1 MKKRLFTLVIA
12 GVFCYDSISSC
23 IKNPLQALSLSTNIR
38 GNTVL
43 NILQSIKSPKDIKS
57 LSIPE
62 LEILSSEIR
71 GFLIDSVSKTGGHLA
86 SNLGAVELTLALHR
100 VYNTETDRLVFDV
113 GHQSYVHKI
122 LTGRRNDFKTLRML
136 DGLSG
141 FPKPCESINDAAVAG
156 HASTSVSVALGMA
169 RARTLAHE
177 DYSVAAVIGDGA
189 LTGGVAYEGLCDAGE
204 SKEPLVVILNDNG
217 MSIDSNVG
225 GISTML
231 SALRVKP
238 AYFRFKRR
246 YREFFAH
253 VPALYNFNHKIK
265 EWLKRRLLPGNI
277 FDDLGFHY
285 LGPVDGHDIS
295 QLEAVIGWAKELKTP
310 VLVHVIT
317 QKGRGYSYAEQE
329 PESYHGVEAF
339 DVDCGIEKGEHH
351 SFAEEFGS
359 ALTDLAEKDEKIV
372 AITAAMCSG
381 TGLSEFAKRFPN
393 RFFDVG
399 IAEEHA
405 VAMAAGMASKGAK
418 PVFAVYSSFLQR
430 AYDMLIHD
438 VSLSKLNVVLA
449 VDRAGIVGRDGETH
463 QGVFDV
469 SFLCSVPYMAVLC
482 PASYAELRD
491 MLSLALY
498 RVDGPVAVRYPRGGE
513 GEYTQSAG
521 SAPSTVLR
529 EGKDITL
536 VAYGVMINNILAAA
550 KILET
555 AGIDAEVIKLNLINP
570 LDTEA
575 VIASLKKTG
584 RLLTAEDVCAFGSVG
599 SRLLATC
606 TLKGLTLK
614 GAATLD
620 LGDGIVQ
627 HGSVAELLKKKGLDA
642 DSIAEAAKAL
652 FKNPADEAS
661 EDKAL

>member
-1 MKKRLFTLVIA
+1 M
-12 GVFCYDSISSC
+12 
-23 IKNPLQALSLSTNIR
+23 
-38 GNTVL
+38 
-43 NILQSIKSPKDIKS
+43 NILQSIKSPKDLKS
-57 LSIPE
+57 LSIRE

-100 VYNTETDRLVFDV
+100 VYDTESDRLVFDV

-122 LTGRRNDFKTLRML
+122 LTGRRESFKALRML

-141 FPKPCESINDAAVAG
+141 FPKPCESIHDAAVAG

-177 DYSVAAVIGDGA
+177 EYSVVAVIGDGA

-204 SKEPLVVILNDNG
+204 SGEPLVVILNDNG

-231 SALRVKP
+231 SRLRVKP
-238 AYFRFKRR
+238 GYFRFKRR
-246 YREFFAH
+246 YRKLFSH
-253 VPALYNFNHKIK
+253 VPALYNFNHAIK
-265 EWLKRRLLPGNI
+265 EWFKRRLLPGNI

-285 LGPVDGHDIS
+285 LGPVDGHDVS

-329 PESYHGVEAF
+329 PESYHGVDAF
-339 DVDCGIEKGEHH
+339 DVDCGIEKGERH
-351 SFAEEFGS
+351 SFAEAFGG
-359 ALTDLAEKDEKIV
+359 AMAELAKKDDKIV

-381 TGLSEFAKRFPN
+381 TGLSDFAKKFPN

-405 VAMAAGMASKGAK
+405 VAMAAGMAAKGAN

-430 AYDMLIHD
+430 AYDMMIHD
-438 VSLSKLNVVLA
+438 VSLSKLHVVLA
-449 VDRAGIVGRDGETH
+449 VDRAGIVGHDGETH

-469 SFLCSVPYMAVLC
+469 SYLCSVPHMAVFC
-482 PASYAELRD
+482 PANYAELRD

-513 GEYTQSAG
+513 GEYIQSAG
-521 SAPSTVLR
+521 TAPSTILR

-536 VAYGVMINNILAAA
+536 VAYGVMINNMMQAA
-550 KILET
+550 KILEN

-570 LDTEA
+570 LDTATIVE
-575 VIASLKKTG
+575 SLKKTG

-599 SRLLATC
+599 SRLLAAC
-606 TLKGLTLK
+606 AASGLALKGEK
-614 GAATLD
+614 TLD
-620 LGDGIVQ
+620 LGDGIVPQ
-627 HGSVAELLKKKGLDA
+627 GSVNELLKQKGLDA
-642 DSIAEAAKAL
+642 ESIASSAKA
-652 FKNPADEAS
+652 FFESSSDELS
-661 EDKAL
+661 GENNL

>member
-1 MKKRLFTLVIA
+1 MMLN
-12 GVFCYDSISSC
+12 SSC
-23 IKNPLQALSLSTNIR
+23 IENSMQAPCLPIILR

-43 NILQSIKSPKDIKS
+43 NILQSIKSPKDLEP
-57 LSIPE
+57 LSIRE

-100 VYNTETDRLVFDV
+100 IYDTESDRLVFDV

-122 LTGRRNDFKTLRML
+122 ITGRRGDFKTLRML

-141 FPKPCESINDAAVAG
+141 FPKPCESIHDAAVAG

-177 DYSVAAVIGDGA
+177 DYSVVALIGDGA
-189 LTGGVAYEGLCDAGE
+189 LTGGLAYEGLCDAGE

-231 SALRVKP
+231 SHLRVKP

-246 YREFFAH
+246 YRKVFGH
-253 VPALYNFNHKIK
+253 VPALYNFNHSVK
-265 EWLKRRLLPGNI
+265 EWFKRRLLPGNI

-285 LGPVDGHDIS
+285 LGPVDGHDVS

-329 PESYHGVEAF
+329 PESYHGVDAF
-339 DVDCGIEKGEHH
+339 DVDCGIEKSGHH
-351 SFAEEFGS
+351 CFAEAFGN
-359 ALTDLAEKDEKIV
+359 ALTTLAETDDKIV

-381 TGLSEFAKRFPN
+381 TGLSEFAKKFPD

-399 IAEEHA
+399 IAEQHA
-405 VAMAAGMASKGAK
+405 VAMASGMASRGAK

-438 VSLSKLNVVLA
+438 VALSKLHVVLA
-449 VDRAGIVGRDGETH
+449 VDRAGIVGHDGETH

-469 SFLCSVPYMAVLC
+469 SFLCSVPHMAVFC

-491 MLSLALY
+491 MLELAIY
-498 RVDGPVAVRYPRGGE
+498 RIDGPVALRYPRGGE
-513 GEYTQSAG
+513 GEYVESAG
-521 SAPSTVLR
+521 SSPSTILR

-536 VAYGVMINNILAAA
+536 VAYGVMINNMMKAA
-550 KILET
+550 KILENE
-555 AGIDAEVIKLNLINP
+555 GIDAEIIKLNIINP
-570 LDTEA
+570 LDTET
-575 VIASLKKTG
+575 VICSLKKTG

-606 TLKGLTLK
+606 AVDGLSLKNAK
-614 GAATLD
+614 TLD
-620 LGDGIVQ
+620 LGDGIVP
-627 HGSVAELLKKKGLDA
+627 HGSVDELMKQKGLDA
-642 DSIAEAAKAL
+642 ESIAKTAKG
-652 FKNPADEAS
+652 FFERPTDEITGES
-661 EDKAL
+661 TL

>member
-1 MKKRLFTLVIA
+1 M
-12 GVFCYDSISSC
+12 
-23 IKNPLQALSLSTNIR
+23 
-38 GNTVL
+38 
-43 NILQSIKSPKDIKS
+43 NILQSIKSPKDLKS
-57 LSIPE
+57 LSIRE

-86 SNLGAVELTLALHR
+86 SNLGAVELTIALHR
-100 VYNTETDRLVFDV
+100 VYDTEIDRLVFDV
-113 GHQSYVHKI
+113 GHQSYVHKM
-122 LTGRRNDFKTLRML
+122 LTGRRNEFKNLRKL

-141 FPKPCESINDAAVAG
+141 FPKPCESIHDAAVAG

-169 RARTLAHE
+169 RARTLTHE
-177 DYSVAAVIGDGA
+177 DYSVVTVIGDGA

-246 YREFFAH
+246 YRKLFGH
-253 VPALYNFNHKIK
+253 VPVLYNFNHSIK
-265 EWLKRRLLPGNI
+265 EWFKRRLLPGNI

-317 QKGRGYSYAEQE
+317 QKGKGYSYAELE
-329 PESYHGVEAF
+329 PESYHGVDAF
-339 DVDCGIEKGEHH
+339 DVDNGIDKSEHH
-351 SFAEEFGS
+351 CFAEAFGN
-359 ALTDLAEKDEKIV
+359 ALLELAEKDEKIV
-372 AITAAMCSG
+372 AITAAMSSG
-381 TGLSEFAKRFPN
+381 TGLSEFAKRFPE

-399 IAEEHA
+399 IAEQHA
-405 VAMAAGMASKGAK
+405 TAMAAGMAAKGAK

-438 VSLSKLNVVLA
+438 ISLSKLNVVLA

-469 SFLCSVPYMAVLC
+469 SFLCSVPNMMVFC
-482 PASYAELRD
+482 PASYEELRD
-491 MLSLALY
+491 MLSLALDH
-498 RVDGPVAVRYPRGGE
+498 VDGPVAVRYPRGGE
-513 GEYTQSAG
+513 GEYTQSSGA
-521 SAPSTVLR
+521 SPSTILR
-529 EGKDITL
+529 EGKDITF
-536 VAYGVMINNILAAA
+536 VTYGVMINSVMTAA
-550 KILET
+550 KILEKE
-555 AGIDAEVIKLNLINP
+555 GVDAEVIKLNLINP
-570 LDTEA
+570 LDTET

-599 SRLLATC
+599 SRLLAAC
-606 TLKGLTLK
+606 AENGLALKNVKTLN
-614 GAATLD
+614 
-620 LGDGIVQ
+620 LGEGIVPQ
-627 HGSVAELLKKKGLDA
+627 GSVPELMKRQGLDA
-642 DSIAEAAKAL
+642 QSMASTVKA
-652 FKNPADEAS
+652 FFDNQGEN
-661 EDKAL
+661 AL

>member
-1 MKKRLFTLVIA
+1 MTRLPI
-12 GVFCYDSISSC
+12 I
-23 IKNPLQALSLSTNIR
+23 IR
-38 GNTVL
+38 GKTVL
-43 NILQSIKSPKDIKS
+43 NILQSIKSPKDLKS
-57 LSIPE
+57 LSIRE

-71 GFLIDSVSKTGGHLA
+71 GFLIDNVSKTGGHLA

-100 VYNTETDRLVFDV
+100 VYDTESDRLVFDV
-113 GHQSYVHKI
+113 GHQSYVHKM
-122 LTGRRNDFKTLRML
+122 LTGRRSEFKNLRKL

-141 FPKPCESINDAAVAG
+141 FPKPCESIHDAAVAG

-177 DYSVAAVIGDGA
+177 DYSVVAVIGDGA
-189 LTGGVAYEGLCDAGE
+189 LTGGAAYEGLCDAGE

-246 YREFFAH
+246 YRKLFGH
-253 VPALYNFNHKIK
+253 VPALYNFNHSVK

-310 VLVHVIT
+310 VIVHVIT
-317 QKGRGYSYAEQE
+317 QKGKGYSYAELE
-329 PESYHGVEAF
+329 PESYHGVDAF
-339 DVDCGIEKGEHH
+339 DVECGIDKSEHH
-351 SFAEEFGS
+351 CFAEAFGN
-359 ALTDLAEKDEKIV
+359 AMLELAEQDERIV

-381 TGLSEFAKRFPN
+381 TGLSEFAKRFPE

-399 IAEEHA
+399 IAEQHA
-405 VAMAAGMASKGAK
+405 TAMAAGMAAKGAK

-438 VSLSKLNVVLA
+438 ISLSKLNVVLA

-469 SFLCSVPYMAVLC
+469 SFLCSVPNMTVLC

-491 MLSLALY
+491 MLSLAIN
-498 RVDGPVAVRYPRGGE
+498 RIDGPVAVRYPRGGE
-513 GEYTQSAG
+513 GEYNQSSG
-521 SAPSTVLR
+521 DTPSTILR
-529 EGKDITL
+529 EGKDLTL
-536 VAYGVMINNILAAA
+536 VAYGVMINNMISAAR
-550 KILET
+550 ILEKE
-555 AGIDAEVIKLNLINP
+555 GVDAEVIKLNQINP
-570 LDTEA
+570 LDTET
-575 VIASLKKTG
+575 VITSLKKTG
-584 RLLTAEDVCAFGSVG
+584 RLLTAEEVCAFGSVG
-599 SRLLATC
+599 SRLLAAC
-606 TLKGLTLK
+606 AENGLALKNAK
-614 GAATLD
+614 TLD
-620 LGDGIVQ
+620 LGEGIVPQ
-627 HGSVAELLKKKGLDA
+627 GSVPELMKRQGLDA
-642 DSIAEAAKAL
+642 QSIALTAKAFFEKQGENTL
-652 FKNPADEAS
+652 
-661 EDKAL
+661 

>member
-1 MKKRLFTLVIA
+1 M
-12 GVFCYDSISSC
+12 
-23 IKNPLQALSLSTNIR
+23 
-38 GNTVL
+38 
-43 NILQSIKSPKDIKS
+43 NILRSIKSPKDLKS
-57 LSIPE
+57 LSIRE
-62 LEILSSEIR
+62 LEILSSEMR

-100 VYNTETDRLVFDV
+100 IYDTERDRLVFDV

-122 LTGRRNDFKTLRML
+122 ITGRRDEFNTLRKL

-141 FPKPCESINDAAVAG
+141 FPKPGESIHDAAVAG

-177 DYSVAAVIGDGA
+177 DYSVVAVIGDGA
-189 LTGGVAYEGLCDAGE
+189 LTGGVAYEGLCDAGQ

-231 SALRVKP
+231 SSLRVKP

-246 YREFFAH
+246 YREIFGH
-253 VPALYNFNHKIK
+253 VPALYNLNHSIK
-265 EWLKRRLLPGNI
+265 EWFKRRLLPGNI

-317 QKGRGYSYAEQE
+317 QKGKGYSYAEQE
-329 PESYHGVEAF
+329 PETYHGVDAF
-339 DVDCGIEKGEHH
+339 DIDCGVEKCERNC
-351 SFAEEFGS
+351 FAEAFGS
-359 ALTDLAEKDEKIV
+359 AMTDLAETDDKIV
-372 AITAAMCSG
+372 AVTAAMCSG
-381 TGLSEFAKRFPN
+381 TGLAEFARKFPD

-399 IAEEHA
+399 IAEQHA
-405 VAMAAGMASKGAK
+405 VAMAAGMASRGAK

-438 VSLSKLNVVLA
+438 VSLSKLHVVLA

-469 SFLCSVPYMAVLC
+469 SFLCSVPNMAVFC

-491 MLSLALY
+491 MLSLAIY
-498 RVDGPVAVRYPRGGE
+498 RIDGPVAVRYPRGGE
-513 GEYTQSAG
+513 GGYTQSAG
-521 SAPSTVLR
+521 ASPSTILR

-536 VAYGVMINNILAAA
+536 VAYGVMINNVMSAA
-550 KILET
+550 KILEN

-570 LDTEA
+570 LDTET
-575 VIASLKKTG
+575 VICSLQKTG
-584 RLLTAEDVCAFGSVG
+584 RLLTVEDVCTFGSVG
-599 SRLLATC
+599 TRLLAAC
-606 TLKGLTLK
+606 ALEGLALKCAK
-614 GAATLD
+614 TLD
-620 LGDGIVQ
+620 LGEGIVP
-627 HGSVAELLKKKGLDA
+627 HGSVTELMKQKGLDA
-642 DSIAEAAKAL
+642 ESIAKTAKG
-652 FKNPADEAS
+652 FFESKADEIS
-661 EDKAL
+661 GENTL